1 MKKVRPW
8 LGLYLWMDG
17 ARLKEI
23 EGQLDAQKDKVKDHK
38 LVMNGTSSNPSLSE
52 FHDDS
57 SHS

>member
-23 EGQLDAQKDKVKDHK
+23 EGQLDAHKEKDKKRNLH
-38 LVMNGTSSNPSLSE
+38 LNGVPTDALLSSNQNGSAT
-52 FHDDS
+52 D
-57 SHS
+57 

>member
-23 EGQLDAQKDKVKDHK
+23 EGQLDAQKEKDKRQR
-38 LVMNGTSSNPSLSE
+38 LQLNGVPADSLLSNRRN
-52 FHDDS
+52 DS
-57 SHS
+57 STN

>member
-23 EGQLDAQKDKVKDHK
+23 EGQLDAHKEKDKKQRI
-38 LVMNGTSSNPSLSE
+38 LVNGTSSNDSFSE
-52 FHDDS
+52 S
-57 SHS
+57 SNNGSHS

>member
-23 EGQLDAQKDKVKDHK
+23 EGQLDAQKEKNKDHK
-38 LVMNGTSSNPSLSE
+38 MVMNGTSPNASRSE